1 MIDEEIDRVLFS
13 ENIKENLKKRLNPK
27 MSELKINV
35 LQLEKMKI
43 NSFFI
48 NERKFGINENNVF
61 SDFDLLVSNE
71 NIFLDLKFDLQIFNE
86 EEIFNFYLHTEKKF
100 LALESQKEKLE
111 RKLILQNENFKEMKN
126 DFEKE
131 IKIMKENQ
139 KLKSL
144 ENEKKM
150 TEFKQNQETTYNQLD
165 QEISEIKIL
174 NDNLI
179 KKNEKLEKKL
189 KEMKKK
195 EKEKEKKS
203 KKIAFIFF

>member
-139 KLKSL
+139 KLKLL

-150 TEFKQNQETTYNQLD
+150 IEFKQNQETTYNQLD